1 MTPLQLLIV
10 YTVGAFVTTM
20 LLGAYFAVKE
30 YKFEPCHLVII
41 LSWPFTWSCLLI
53 ALIFG
58 IAYWFGSKLAE
69 IVEDIID

>member
-10 YTVGAFVTTM
+10 YTVGAIVTTM

-30 YKFEPCHLVII
+30 YKFEPCHLIII
-41 LSWPFTWSCLLI
+41 LVWPFTWLCLLI

-58 IAYWFGSKLAE
+58 MAYWIGGNLAE
-69 IVEDIID
+69 IVKDIID